1 MQAKWKSIEKRLGDV
16 RERRNRF
23 AHSSM
28 RIEEDLGGVILVASK
43 NPQAYPAK
51 KLRKH
56 TKEIDELRFDV
67 DELAGCIIRV
77 PFE

>member
-1 MQAKWKSIEKRLGDV
+1 MS
-16 RERRNRF
+16 
-23 AHSSM
+23 
-28 RIEEDLGGVILVASK
+28 IEEDLGGVILVASK

-56 TKEIDELRFDV
+56 TKEIDELRSDV